1 MKLIRWLAGI
11 ALFFIIA
18 FLSAYIVNFSAS
30 SISNDPAQWNN
41 FGGYFG
47 GTVGPFLSFLGLVA
61 VLYTIHLQA
70 STLKH
75 MQDAFLEQQAYILRK
90 EKKEEWMTIMRHAEE
105 QIRKHLSIPTKKNG
119 IIIGDVSNLINSLY
133 TRMEKSQRLR
143 DTSYAEQL
151 IKEMTDDFTVRHLN
165 PLCGLLSDFADYLTR
180 YKALLPE
187 EESDQIIIHYLCS
200 YIGWYTR
207 LDWIGI
213 MPKNGMATFCR
224 LLDENNKTQGSAC
237 TSDNK

>member
-18 FLSAYIVNFSAS
+18 FLSAYILNFSTS
-30 SISNDPAQWNN
+30 SISDDPAQWNN

-70 STLKH
+70 STLK
-75 MQDAFLEQQAYILRK
+75 EQQAYILRK
-90 EKKEEWMTIMRHAEE
+90 EKKEEWLIIIRQAEE
-105 QIRKHLSIPTKKNG
+105 QIRKHLSIPIKKNG

-133 TRMEKSQRLR
+133 SQMEKSQRLR
-143 DTSYAEQL
+143 DTAYAEEL
-151 IKEMTDDFTVRHLN
+151 IKEKTDDFNIRNLRS
-165 PLCGLLSDFADYLTR
+165 LCGLLSDFADYLAR
-180 YKALLPE
+180 YRALLPE
-187 EESDQIIIHYLCS
+187 EVSEQIIIHYICS
-200 YIGWYTR
+200 YTGWYNR

-213 MPKNGMATFCR
+213 MPKSGMATFCK
-224 LLDENNKTQGSAC
+224 LHFENKEKSSD
-237 TSDNK
+237 TSPINNTTTL